1 LADSPLVLVKT
12 DDLVTLGERQ
22 LQAIAD
28 AGVGLVQRPCIYEDD
43 VIAAAADADGLLV
56 LAAPVTERVIDA
68 LPRGAGALP
77 RCRVI
82 GRLGVGLDMID
93 LPAAT
98 AAGIQVT
105 YVPAATTDEVSDHAL
120 ALLLALSRRI
130 LRLDAAVRAGTWH
143 HLAGGSDLHRLRDQV
158 VGVVG
163 FGRIGAAF
171 AGKVGA
177 LGPTVLV
184 HDPQV
189 PHAVVAATGA
199 TPVGLDELLTR
210 CDYLSIHAPL
220 TAATRHLIG
229 APELAR
235 MKPSAQLI
243 NVARGPLV
251 DQRALVA
258 ALEQG
263 RLAGAAL
270 DVLEDEPPA
279 RDDPLLAL
287 PNVLLS
293 PHAAHYSLEAI
304 EEMLQTVVDDV
315 LTVLDGRSPR
325 FPANQPV
332 ATVGG

>member
-1 LADSPLVLVKT
+1 LADAPSVLVKT

-22 LQAIAD
+22 LQAIAE
-28 AGVGLVQRPCIYEDD
+28 AGVLLHQRACLDEDD
-43 VIAAAADADGLLV
+43 LIAAGADAEGLLV
-56 LAAPVTERVIDA
+56 LAAPVTARV
-68 LPRGAGALP
+68 LGALP
-77 RCRVI
+77 RCKVI

-93 LPAAT
+93 LPAAS
-98 AAGIQVT
+98 AAGIQIT

-130 LRLDAAVRAGTWH
+130 LRLDAAVRAGEWS
-143 HLAGGSDLHRLRDQV
+143 HLAGGSDVHRLRDQV
-158 VGVVG
+158 VGVIG

-171 AGKVGA
+171 AAKVGA
-177 LGPTVLV
+177 LGPMVLV

-189 PHAVVAATGA
+189 PDAVVAASGA
-199 TPVGLDELLTR
+199 TPATLDELLAR

-229 APELAR
+229 AEELAR
-235 MKPSAQLI
+235 MQPTAQLI

-251 DQRALVA
+251 DQAALVA
-258 ALEQG
+258 ALAQG

-270 DVLEDEPPA
+270 DVFEDEPPA
-279 RDDPLLAL
+279 PDDPLLAL

-315 LTVLDGRSPR
+315 LAVLRGGAPR

-332 ATVGG
+332 APVRA